1 MPSLRAILAKTSS
14 YFGAQSVPA
23 LRLHE
28 RDRAMQRVVV
38 CGIVGAIWCIEA
50 WFGRFNQ
57 IQEYAALGF
66 TMAYVATGLFYRQ
79 RGDFQSSTSLVL
91 LYVFLVFDPVYLI
104 VALTLDPITFGFL
117 HPLVLVVIVRSG
129 IRYGL
134 RTMYL
139 AWSTAVLAT
148 PILLTNAFWR
158 TEVELTLSFCL
169 ILISVPVFF
178 SSLIRRVH
186 NVRVIEEERARFKV
200 MNEVV
205 AARSAFLAKV
215 SHELRSPLQG
225 IVSALDVLEL
235 RHGRDDDDEIIGRIR
250 RSSLLLNTH
259 LRDLLTLARGEA
271 GRLEMRP
278 EPFEACALI
287 ESVAAAAGPLASAKR
302 LSLVVDLPP
311 HTVFVVADGAR
322 IDQILTNLVINSIR
336 YTDVGQVRL
345 SMQPFD
351 PATRL
356 LRFTVADT
364 GPGIP
369 ADVLPT
375 LLAPD
380 RAQTG
385 AERRGEGSGI
395 GLAIVRTL
403 VDHLGGDI
411 DVSSTLGQG
420 TLFTI
425 EIPAEPL
432 LDAQDEQATSSS
444 ATGRILVVDDRDD
457 VLDALASV
465 IDELGFE
472 CDRAP
477 SAAVG
482 ANLLAS
488 RLYDL
493 ALLDLEMPL
502 KGGVALAAD
511 TRNGNGPNRAT
522 RFVAMSAATVPTEV
536 GRHFDACLSKPI
548 DQAAL
553 RQVLLSATP
562 AARPSQPGLW
572 SESDS
577 AVPRFAGSRGEA
589 VSGRL
594 R

>member
-1 MPSLRAILAKTSS
+1 MLDASSVIATISS

-23 LRLHE
+23 LGLHE
-28 RDRAMQRVVV
+28 RDRALQRVFV
-38 CGIVGAIWCIEA
+38 CGIVAGVWLVES

-57 IQEYAALGF
+57 VQDLVMLALTITYIVASLAHRHRADFHSRGAIACLYA
-66 TMAYVATGLFYRQ
+66 
-79 RGDFQSSTSLVL
+79 
-91 LYVFLVFDPVYLI
+91 FLCLDPLYLI
-104 VALTLDPITFGFL
+104 VALAIDPRTLAFL
-117 HPLVLVVIVRSG
+117 HPLVLVVLVRSG
-129 IRYGL
+129 IRFGL

-139 AWSTAVLAT
+139 AWSAALVGT
-148 PILLTNAFWR
+148 PLLLTNAFWANDL
-158 TEVELTLSFCL
+158 ELLLSFCL
-169 ILISVPVFF
+169 MLLSTPVFF

-186 NVRVIEEERARFKV
+186 NVRAIEEERARV
-200 MNEVV
+200 SAMNEIVV
-205 AARSAFLAKV
+205 ARSAFLAKV

-235 RHGRDDDDEIIGRIR
+235 RHGRLGDDEMIARIR

-287 ESVAAAAGPLASAKR
+287 ESVAAAAAPLASAKR
-302 LSLVVDLPP
+302 LALTVALPP

-336 YTDVGQVRL
+336 YTDAGQVRL
-345 SMQPFD
+345 SMRPFD
-351 PATRL
+351 PASRL
-356 LRFTVADT
+356 LRFAVSDT

-403 VDHLGGDI
+403 VDHLGGK
-411 DVSSTLGQG
+411 VEVTSALGQG
-420 TLFTI
+420 TTFFV
-425 EIPAEPL
+425 EIPAEPV
-432 LDAQDEQATSSS
+432 LDAQEDRLGPGG
-444 ATGRILVVDDRDD
+444 ATGRVLVVDDRDD

-465 IDELGFE
+465 VDELGFE

-488 RLYDL
+488 RSYDL

-502 KGGVALAAD
+502 KGGIALAAD
-511 TRNGNGPNRAT
+511 TRSGNGPNRAT
-522 RFVAMSAATVPTEV
+522 RFVAMSASAVDHEV
-536 GRHFDACLSKPI
+536 GRHFHACLSKPI

-553 RQVLLSATP
+553 RQVLLSVAP

-572 SESDS
+572 IEGD
-577 AVPRFAGSRGEA
+577 
-589 VSGRL
+589 
-594 R
+594 